1 MIRKPRKP
9 TDRLVTIRMMTHA
22 YCQMG
27 FIGTAAGM
35 FNYIVIMQIY
45 GFPFQILFML
55 LSKGGVVPMDAN
67 H

>member
-35 FNYIVIMQIY
+35 FNYIVIM
-45 GFPFQILFML
+45 
-55 LSKGGVVPMDAN
+55 
-67 H
+67 